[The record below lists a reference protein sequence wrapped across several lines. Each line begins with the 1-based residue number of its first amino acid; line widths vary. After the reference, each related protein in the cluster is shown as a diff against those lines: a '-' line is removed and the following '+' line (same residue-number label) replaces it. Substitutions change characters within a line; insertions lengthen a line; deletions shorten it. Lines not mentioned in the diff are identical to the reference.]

1 MNFSI
6 RPSLKFLRLD
16 SEAWSCI
23 VNDSDRAWLPFCYS
37 PKSLQRVTAPARSD
51 SLRDWLDWKTGQFT
65 DRWKNKNY
73 LRNTDNFKANL
84 RNTDHFKVITPD
96 ERLRDSPV
104 PCQCRAWGRRR
115 CRTWSPKRV
124 SLVGRAMARKARRAP
139 ANRLERAGTVYWVCE
154 KSGVFVKKETFLWK

>member
-1 MNFSI
+1 MSMTRIVPDCHFATVQS
-6 RPSLKFLRLD
+6 PCSESLPLPEVTHSGTGWTEKQDD
-16 SEAWSCI
+16 SQ
-23 VNDSDRAWLPFCYS
+23 SDE
-37 PKSLQRVTAPARSD
+37 
-51 SLRDWLDWKTGQFT
+51 
-65 DRWKNKNY
+65 KNKNC
-73 LRNTDNFKANL
+73 LRNRDNFKANL

-104 PCQCRAWGRRR
+104 PCQCRAWCRRR

-154 KSGVFVKKETFLWK
+154 KSGVFVKKVTFL